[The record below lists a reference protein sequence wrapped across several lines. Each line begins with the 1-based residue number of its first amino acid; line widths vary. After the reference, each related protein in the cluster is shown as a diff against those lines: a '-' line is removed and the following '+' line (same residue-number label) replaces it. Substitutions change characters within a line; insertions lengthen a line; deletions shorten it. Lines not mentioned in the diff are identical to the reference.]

1 MSAEP
6 GSLPELRSPNPVT
19 TLAREF
25 RGSYAFIERNLF
37 LVKRYWGWEFAFL
50 IYAVA
55 GALSITF
62 IGVEQDNQE
71 LILSLMIGAIFWNY
85 LSIVFGFIAETVA
98 WERWEGTLEYTFM
111 APIRRWVQLLG
122 STMFAVM
129 YGLVHTTV
137 ILVVLT
143 LFFGLDLSSANFAT
157 AAVFMIIGSASFI
170 GIGMMAAVLPLMY
183 VERGAQMTFVLQS
196 LLLLVSGVYYSIEV
210 LPEWMQVISRFSPAT
225 YVLDGVR
232 QGLINGTP
240 VTELWHDIWPLAIMA
255 VVFIPLGIWIF
266 GRAER
271 YAKRTGRLKRVG

>member
-1 MSAEP
+1 MTDQT
-6 GSLPELRSPNPVT
+6 GSLGDVRSPNPVT
-19 TLAREF
+19 MLVREF

-50 IYAVA
+50 IYAIA

-71 LILSLMIGAIFWNY
+71 LVLSLMIGAIFWNY

-129 YGLVHTTV
+129 YGLIHTTV

-143 LFFGLDLSSANFAT
+143 LFFGLDLSHANFVT
-157 AAVFMIIGSASFI
+157 AAVIMFIGSASFI

-210 LPEWMQVISRFSPAT
+210 LPGWMQVLSKFSPAT

-232 QGLINGTP
+232 KGLIEGTP
-240 VTELWHDIWPLAIMA
+240 VTELWYDIVPLVIMA
-255 VVFIPLGIWIF
+255 VVLIPLGIWVF

-271 YAKRTGRLKRVG
+271 YAKRTGKLKRVG